1 MRRRTFMTGALGL
14 AAAAAAATAIPA
26 LAAAGR
32 PKVKITDVQVKRIRV
47 IKELGATV
55 SGRAYR
61 VGGDLV
67 TLIQTDAGLTGIGP
81 GVTPAMLNVA
91 RQRLIG
97 ADPLDVQR
105 LARQLF
111 NPGGTFN
118 SIGSGANV
126 EIAIWDLVGKMLDI
140 PLYRLW
146 GGRDGKLMP
155 YASQWSTGTPEE
167 RARMAQTGARP
178 RLARDQVQ
186 VAFPDHEGRRGAH
199 RADPQAHGG

>member
-1 MRRRTFMTGALGL
+1 MARALGL
-14 AAAAAAATAIPA
+14 AAAATAATAIPA
-26 LAAAGR
+26 LAAASR
-32 PKVKITDVQVKRIRV
+32 PKVKITDVQVKRVRV
-47 IKELGATV
+47 IKELGTVV

-67 TLIQTDAGLTGIGP
+67 TLVQTDAGLTGIGP
-81 GVTPAMLNVA
+81 GVTPAMLSVA

-97 ADPLDVQR
+97 ADPLDVQQ
-105 LARQLF
+105 LARRLF

-126 EIAIWDLVGKMLDI
+126 EIALWDLVGKILNI

-167 RARMAQTGARP
+167 RARMAPSCCIGFQTIVRTTGACSRP
-178 RLARDQVQ
+178 TSRTC
-186 VAFPDHEGRRGAH
+186 FPRR
-199 RADPQAHGG
+199 RR